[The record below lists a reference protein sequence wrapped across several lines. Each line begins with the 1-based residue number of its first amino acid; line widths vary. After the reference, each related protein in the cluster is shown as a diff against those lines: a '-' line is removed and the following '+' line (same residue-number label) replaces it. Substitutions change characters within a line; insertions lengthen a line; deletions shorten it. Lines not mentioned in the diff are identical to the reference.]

1 MSVDFAYKAIEN
13 LYFLLPAAVLAL
25 NRFMHKDFFNQRIQQ
40 FGGQLRR
47 VDILPHQPY
56 PLFSVNG
63 GLRSGFHRFVKLLD
77 FLVQLLLFAL
87 ILLGQHIEVVLCN
100 ASGSPVLV
108 HLGKQ
113 PVNLCFSL
121 LGFFQFGCL
130 FLPRRAAF
138 LIAGVE
144 QPFQKFVLVLLGL
157 L

>member
-63 GLRSGFHRFVKLLD
+63 GLRNGLD
-77 FLVQLLLFAL
+77 RADARAFQLVYSLCFLH
-87 ILLGQHIEVVLCN
+87 G
-100 ASGSPVLV
+100 V
-108 HLGKQ
+108 HLSFYISGMINTS
-113 PVNLCFSL
+113 P
-121 LGFFQFGCL
+121 G
-130 FLPRRAAF
+130 
-138 LIAGVE
+138 
-144 QPFQKFVLVLLGL
+144 
-157 L
+157 